1 MIRWSEVESR
11 IDLNE
16 LPRFHRAFLNLHRPE
31 LQADTLPLRRV
42 QQYVTQTLFQLA
54 KSGQA
59 QRVASFGGDSREGE
73 DFLVEEGV
81 IPEDWRSKIFP
92 LQ

>member
-1 MIRWSEVESR
+1 
-11 IDLNE
+11 LK
-16 LPRFHRAFLNLHRPE
+16 LHRPE
-31 LQADTLPLRRV
+31 LQADALPLRRV
-42 QQYVTQTLFQLA
+42 QQYVTQTLFQLV

-59 QRVASFGGDSREGE
+59 KQEEVLGSGV

-81 IPEDWRSKIFP
+81 IPGDWRSKIFP

>member
-1 MIRWSEVESR
+1 MIRWSEVESW

-42 QQYVTQTLFQLA
+42 QQYVTQTLFQLV
-54 KSGQA
+54 KGGQA
-59 QRVASFGGDSREGE
+59 RREGE
-73 DFLVEEGV
+73 DFLVDEAA
-81 IPEDWRSKIFP
+81 IPQDWRSKIFP

>member
-1 MIRWSEVESR
+1 MRVPIRWSEVESR
-11 IDLNE
+11 IALNE

-31 LQADTLPLRRV
+31 LQADGLPLRRV
-42 QQYVTQTLFQLA
+42 QQYITQTLFQLV
-54 KSGQA
+54 KSGRA
-59 QRVASFGGDSREGE
+59 QREGE
-73 DFLVEEGV
+73 DFLVEAGV

>member
-1 MIRWSEVESR
+1 MVRWSEVESR

-16 LPRFHRAFLNLHRPE
+16 LPRFHRAFLKLHRPE

-42 QQYVTQTLFQLA
+42 QQYVTQTLFQLV
-54 KSGQA
+54 KSGKA
-59 QRVASFGGDSREGE
+59 QQEEVLGSGV
-73 DFLVEEGV
+73 DFLVEEEV
-81 IPEDWRSKIFP
+81 IPGDWRSKIFP

>member
-1 MIRWSEVESR
+1 MSGIRWSEVESR

-42 QQYVTQTLFQLA
+42 QQYVTQTLFQLL
-54 KSGQA
+54 KGGRA
-59 QRVASFGGDSREGE
+59 QRVDE
-73 DFLVEEGV
+73 DFLVEEAV
-81 IPEDWRSKIFP
+81 IPEDWRTKIFP